1 MPKTKISWTNEAWNY
16 LSWNCNKVSPG
27 CKNCYALAHAHKYP
41 SNSAGGEFLGAPQVR
56 KNALKEL
63 AAIKPGQT
71 VFVNTHSDTFH
82 EHNSTDMIATLFMHM
97 NQRPDL
103 IFLLLTKRPQIAQLV
118 AHELKWTDNIWLGV
132 SVESPAYMQRVDV
145 LKHIPVAHR
154 FISFEPLLEYIPQT
168 QVGFMLEDKIVD
180 WLIVGGESGE
190 YYRPFSKEWATDI
203 QQVAARL
210 AIPFYFKQGSAQF
223 PDSDRILNGQTYD
236 EFPQAFA
243 DFEDRYA
250 VQVTQQSLF

>member
-1 MPKTKISWTNEAWNY
+1 MPKTKISWAGEAWNY

-27 CKNCYALAHAHKYP
+27 CKHCYAETHAQKYP
-41 SNSAGGEFLGAPQVR
+41 QNSAAGEFLGAPRIRV
-56 KNALKEL
+56 NALKEL

-82 EHNSTDMIATLFMHM
+82 EANPIEMIATLFQHM

-132 SVESPAYMQRVDV
+132 SVESSRYMTRVDV

-168 QVGFMLEDKIVD
+168 QIGLMLGDKSIE

-190 YYRPFSKEWATDI
+190 NYRPFSKEWAVDI
-203 QQVAARL
+203 QQVAQQL
-210 AIPFYFKQGSAQF
+210 SIPFYFKQGNASY
-223 PDSDRILNGQTYD
+223 PDSDRILNGRTYD

-243 DFEDRYA
+243 DLEDNYA
-250 VQVTQQSLF
+250 VNVTQPSLF

>member
-1 MPKTKISWTNEAWNY
+1 MPKTLIPWAGEAWNY
-16 LSWNCNKVSPG
+16 LSWNCKKVSPG
-27 CKNCYALAHAHKYP
+27 CKHCYAEAHAKKYP
-41 SNSAGGEFLGAPQVR
+41 QNSAGGEFLGAPRVR
-56 KNALKEL
+56 TNALKEL
-63 AAIKPGQT
+63 SLIKPGQT

-82 EHNSTDMIATLFMHM
+82 EANPTEMIATLFQHM

-132 SVESPAYMQRVDV
+132 SVESPRYMTRVDV

-168 QVGFMLEDKIVD
+168 QIGFALVD
-180 WLIVGGESGE
+180 RTIDWVIVGGESGE
-190 YYRPFSKEWATDI
+190 YYRPFSKEWASDI
-203 QQVAARL
+203 QEAVFPL
-210 AIPFYFKQGSAQF
+210 KIPFYFKQGSAQF
-223 PDSDRILNGQTYD
+223 PDSDRLLNGRTYS

-243 DFEDRYA
+243 DLEARYA
-250 VQVTQQSLF
+250 VQAVQQSLF

>member
-1 MPKTKISWTNEAWNY
+1 MGKTTIGWCNY
-16 LSWNCNKVSPG
+16 SLNFYTWACKKVSPG
-27 CKNCYALAHAHKYP
+27 CKNCYMFRIANDHKKIVYPVPEWREAALD
-41 SNSAGGEFLGAPQVR
+41 
-56 KNALKEL
+56 EL
-63 AAIKPGQT
+63 RAIKGGNT
-71 VFVNTHSDTFH
+71 VFVNDMSDTFN
-82 EHNSTDMIATLFMHM
+82 EGVSLPVIKRLFQHL

-132 SVESPAYMQRVDV
+132 SVESSAYMHRVDV

-168 QVGFMLEDKIVD
+168 QVGLMLEDHSID

-190 YYRPFSKEWATDI
+190 YYRPFSKEWASDI

-210 AIPFYFKQGSAQF
+210 KIPFYFKQGSAQF
-223 PDSDRILNGQTYD
+223 PDSDRILNGRTYD

-243 DFEDRYA
+243 DLEDKYA
-250 VQVTQQSLF
+250 VKVTQSALF